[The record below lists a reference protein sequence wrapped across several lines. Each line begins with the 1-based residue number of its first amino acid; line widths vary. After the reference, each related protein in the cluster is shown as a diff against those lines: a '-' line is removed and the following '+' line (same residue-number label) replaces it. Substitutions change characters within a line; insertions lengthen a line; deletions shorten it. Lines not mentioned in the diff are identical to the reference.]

1 MREALGA
8 KTDKGA
14 ADRTE
19 KLEFVHAML
28 GQLRRMTAD
37 EEHEMLTYLIDM
49 ACTEANDI
57 LRGARPSRV
66 RRNQRDSTS

>member
-8 KTDKGA
+8 ETYKGA
-14 ADRTE
+14 ADKTE

-57 LRGARPSRV
+57 LRGARPSRI
-66 RRNQRDSTS
+66 RRNQGNGAS